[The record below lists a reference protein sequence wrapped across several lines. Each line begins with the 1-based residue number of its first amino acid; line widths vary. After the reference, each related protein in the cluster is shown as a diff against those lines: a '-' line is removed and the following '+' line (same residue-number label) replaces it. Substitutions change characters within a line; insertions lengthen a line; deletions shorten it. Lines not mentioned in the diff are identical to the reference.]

1 MHYMNRYQST
11 QIITRQ
17 KLTSENKEE
26 WPWHWI
32 LLSKARNPFSTRQ
45 PKQGQQLNQIQAQK
59 LIMELTVETRKQK
72 HKLAFKDISSRYIT
86 LEFPC
91 HTFFRTIGRGSCS
104 AKFGSLRKK
113 VSFSTLSFKF
123 RISIKCIVS
132 TSLFWKYSA
141 NPLVEKLYNKRK
153 KNGREKKIQE
163 ATLCQKQKSRAEYKN
178 S

>member
-1 MHYMNRYQST
+1 
-11 QIITRQ
+11 
-17 KLTSENKEE
+17 
-26 WPWHWI
+26 
-32 LLSKARNPFSTRQ
+32 
-45 PKQGQQLNQIQAQK
+45 
-59 LIMELTVETRKQK
+59 MELTVETRKQK

-91 HTFFRTIGRGSCS
+91 HTFFRTIGRGSFS

-113 VSFSTLSFKF
+113 VSFSTQSFKF

-153 KNGREKKIQE
+153 KNGRKRKSKKQHY
-163 ATLCQKQKSRAEYKN
+163 AKNRKAELSIRIHSEFHQNRYTT
-178 S
+178 